1 MIHFLL
7 AALRI
12 VAVVG
17 VISSSIYYLLCIFS
31 AWKFLQ
37 ARAASGHT
45 GSGAHGGMQD
55 APPLSILKPLK
66 GIDPEVYECFRSHCL
81 QDYPEYEI
89 IFGVSDPN
97 DPVIDSVKQ
106 LQAEFPDRRIEL
118 VVCAETLGANVKVS
132 NLAQM
137 VGCARFDYLI
147 VNDSDIRVA
156 PDYVRRVTAPLGDD
170 RVGMVTCLYRGVAA
184 ATLCSRLES
193 LGISTDFC
201 AGVLVARQVEG
212 GIRFGLGSTLAFR
225 RSDLKKTGGFISI
238 VNHLA
243 DDYELG
249 KSIAQLGLRV
259 ELSDVMVE
267 TNLPAYGMREFFAH
281 QVRWARGVRDARSG
295 GYLGLAFT
303 FGIFWA
309 LMAVIASGGS
319 GWSWVAFGSVL
330 LCRLVAALIVGWV
343 VLRDRQVF
351 KFAWLIPLRD
361 LIAVALWVA
370 SLAGHTVTW
379 RGERFLLEKGKL
391 TRITSQG
398 ERPN

>member
-1 MIHFLL
+1 
-7 AALRI
+7 
-12 VAVVG
+12 
-17 VISSSIYYLLCIFS
+17 
-31 AWKFLQ
+31 
-37 ARAASGHT
+37 
-45 GSGAHGGMQD
+45 
-55 APPLSILKPLK
+55 
-66 GIDPEVYECFRSHCL
+66 
-81 QDYPEYEI
+81 
-89 IFGVSDPN
+89 
-97 DPVIDSVKQ
+97 
-106 LQAEFPDRRIEL
+106 
-118 VVCAETLGANVKVS
+118 
-132 NLAQM
+132 
-137 VGCARFDYLI
+137 LI